1 MISLVS
7 VSRAFYNAT
16 GPSGRSAQIHVAHT
30 NSCDKFST
38 MPPAPDHA
46 TSKPK
51 PCHSQIRTSDRQ
63 TQFHSGRTD
72 TISMDLYFPNLGRG
86 HAPVAWTQPDMAES
100 ELVLAGL
107 LFTAVLGTQRLDVAR
122 DHLLARNDLVLGLGS
137 VFGGVLVDEVVVVV
151 QQLELGLGD
160 IIGGVEILANGSL
173 VLFDKGRHA
182 VAAFVALG
190 ERRRCTGDRG
200 LGFNADSK
208 NECKETDV
216 DNLHRDVI

>member
-1 MISLVS
+1 
-7 VSRAFYNAT
+7 
-16 GPSGRSAQIHVAHT
+16 
-30 NSCDKFST
+30 
-38 MPPAPDHA
+38 
-46 TSKPK
+46 
-51 PCHSQIRTSDRQ
+51 
-63 TQFHSGRTD
+63 
-72 TISMDLYFPNLGRG
+72 
-86 HAPVAWTQPDMAES
+86 MAES

-107 LFTAVLGTQRLDVAR
+107 LFAAVLGTQRLDVAR

-160 IIGGVEILANGSL
+160 ILGGVEILANGSL
-173 VLFDKGRHA
+173 VLFDKGGDA

-200 LGFNADSK
+200 LGVNADGK

-216 DNLHRDVI
+216 DKLHRDVTKRNIIVSELQPQTKYNTGVLFCRSCAIHIYKINFECYVPT